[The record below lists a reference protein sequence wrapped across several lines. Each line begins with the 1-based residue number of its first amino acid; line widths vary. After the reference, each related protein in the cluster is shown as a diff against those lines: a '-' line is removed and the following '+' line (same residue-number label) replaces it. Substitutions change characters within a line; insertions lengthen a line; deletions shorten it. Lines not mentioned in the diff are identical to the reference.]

1 MTEDLRWI
9 LLVAGVLLIAGVYL
23 WGLRARRRSAA
34 PAHERSVRPE
44 APVQGRAAVATMP
57 RREPGLEPETGSN
70 EPGRAMPS
78 AGPAPLPVIEVDRE
92 QVALARQAQA
102 GRREPRIDAPPT
114 ASSSVRARAADAA
127 GAPGGAPA
135 AAVRPPAPQK
145 IVALRI
151 TAPAATPF
159 DGRALR
165 EAVLAERLEFGR
177 YQVFHR
183 LHADGE
189 PVFSLAS
196 LKEPGTF
203 DPATMDGASY
213 RGVAMFAILPG
224 PLPAA
229 QAFDVLVEAAGAL
242 AGRLGGLL
250 QDDRGAALSMA
261 RLEQLRAELVA
272 FERARSPAAGR

>member
-1 MTEDLRWI
+1 MSDDLRWI
-9 LLVAGVLLIAGVYL
+9 LLVAGVVLIAGVYL
-23 WGLRARRRSAA
+23 WGLRSRQRSAA
-34 PAHERSVRPE
+34 PGHPRAVRPE
-44 APVQGRAAVATMP
+44 APLQGRAATATML
-57 RREPGLEPETGSN
+57 RREPGLEPEGESS
-70 EPGRAMPS
+70 EGGRA
-78 AGPAPLPVIEVDRE
+78 APASRPEALPVIEMDRE
-92 QVALARQAQA
+92 DVALARQAQA
-102 GRREPRIDAPPT
+102 GRREPRIEAPPP
-114 ASSSVRARAADAA
+114 ASSPVRTRAEDAA
-127 GAPGGAPA
+127 AAP

-159 DGRALR
+159 EGRALR
-165 EAVLAERLEFGR
+165 DALAAERLEFGR

-213 RGVAMFAILPG
+213 RGVALFAVLPG
-224 PLPAA
+224 PVPPA
-229 QAFDVLVEAAGAL
+229 QAFDALVEAAGAL

-250 QDDRGAALSMA
+250 QDERGASLSMA

-272 FERARSPAAGR
+272 LERARAPTAGR

>member
-34 PAHERSVRPE
+34 PAHERAVRSE

-57 RREPGLEPETGSN
+57 RREPGLEPESGSN
-70 EPGRAMPS
+70 EPGRAMPAS
-78 AGPAPLPVIEVDRE
+78 GPEPLPVIEVDRE
-92 QVALARQAQA
+92 EVALARQAQA

-114 ASSSVRARAADAA
+114 ASSPARARAADAA
-127 GAPGGAPA
+127 GAPSP
-135 AAVRPPAPQK
+135 AVRPPAPQK

-165 EAVLAERLEFGR
+165 EAVQAERLEFGR

-250 QDDRGAALSMA
+250 QDERGAALSMA

>member
-34 PAHERSVRPE
+34 PGPERAVRTDTPG
-44 APVQGRAAVATMP
+44 QGRVATATVP
-57 RREPGLEPETGSN
+57 RREPGLEQESGSS
-70 EPGRAMPS
+70 EPGRGAPAS
-78 AGPAPLPVIEVDRE
+78 GPEPLPVIEVERE
-92 QVALARQAQA
+92 DVEPGRQPHA
-102 GRREPRIDAPPT
+102 GRREPRIDAPAPA
-114 ASSSVRARAADAA
+114 ASPVRIRTADAA
-127 GAPGGAPA
+127 ATPVG
-135 AAVRPPAPQK
+135 AVRPPVPQK

-159 DGRALR
+159 EGRALR
-165 EAVLAERLEFGR
+165 EAIEAARLEFGR

-203 DPATMDGASY
+203 DPATMDGGSY
-213 RGVAMFAILPG
+213 RGVALFAVLPG
-224 PLPAA
+224 PLPPT
-229 QAFDVLVEAAGAL
+229 QAFDALVEAAGAL
-242 AGRLGGLL
+242 AGQLGGLL
-250 QDDRGAALSMA
+250 QDERGASLSMA
-261 RLEQLRAELVA
+261 RLEQLRADLLA
-272 FERARSPAAGR
+272 FERARSSAAGR

>member
-23 WGLRARRRSAA
+23 WGLRAGRRSAA
-34 PAHERSVRPE
+34 PEHERAVRNE
-44 APVQGRAAVATMP
+44 TPVQGRANTATVA
-57 RREPGLEPETGSN
+57 RREPGLEPESGSS
-70 EPGRAMPS
+70 EPGRAAYAS
-78 AGPAPLPVIEVDRE
+78 GPEPLPVIEVDHE
-92 QVALARQAQA
+92 EVALARQGQA
-102 GRREPRIDAPPT
+102 GRREPRIDTPPP
-114 ASSSVRARAADAA
+114 AVSPVRTRTADA
-127 GAPGGAPA
+127 GAAPA
-135 AAVRPPAPQK
+135 ASVRPPAPQK

-159 DGRALR
+159 EGRALR
-165 EAVLAERLEFGR
+165 EAVAAERLEFGR

-183 LHADGE
+183 LHASGE

-203 DPATMDGASY
+203 DPATMDGGNY
-213 RGVAMFAILPG
+213 RGVALFTVLPG
-224 PLPAA
+224 PLPPA
-229 QAFDVLVEAAGAL
+229 QAFDALVEAAGSL

-250 QDDRGAALSMA
+250 QDDRGASLSMA

-272 FERARSPAAGR
+272 FERARSSAAGR

>member
-1 MTEDLRWI
+1 MSDDLRWI
-9 LLVAGVLLIAGVYL
+9 LLVAGVVLIAGVYL
-23 WGLRARRRSAA
+23 WGLRSRQRSAA
-34 PAHERSVRPE
+34 PGHERVVRPE
-44 APVQGRAAVATMP
+44 APLQGRVAAAAMP
-57 RREPGLEPETGSN
+57 RREPGLEPDGGST
-70 EPGRAMPS
+70 EAGRA
-78 AGPAPLPVIEVDRE
+78 APASGSEALPVIEVDRE
-92 QVALARQAQA
+92 DVALARQVQP
-102 GRREPRIDAPPT
+102 GRREPRIEAPPP
-114 ASSSVRARAADAA
+114 ASSPVRTRADDAA
-127 GAPGGAPA
+127 AAPA
-135 AAVRPPAPQK
+135 TAVRPPAPQK

-159 DGRALR
+159 EGRALR
-165 EAVLAERLEFGR
+165 EAVAAERLEFGR

-213 RGVAMFAILPG
+213 RGVVLFAVLPG
-224 PLPAA
+224 PLPPA
-229 QAFDVLVEAAGAL
+229 QAFDALVEAAGAL

-250 QDDRGAALSMA
+250 QDERGASLSMA

-272 FERARSPAAGR
+272 LERARAPTAGR